1 MCICLALLV
10 TKLLLHCLHCPF
22 VSIYRPCPFPAQAPR
37 YPYERACGDD
47 TSKVPARTCLRRND
61 GPSEQFT
68 CLRIPPT
75 LSTRTNVPAEKT
87 PPPRYKNERAC
98 EITTSPRYTNERACE
113 ETAPPSHSDE
123 RAYGETTAPSEQF
136 WCLRVPTPPSTR
148 PTTVPALGETPGCT
162 YQ

>member
-1 MCICLALLV
+1 MHMSRSAGHEASASLPPLPLCEHLSTVPVPGAG
-10 TKLLLHCLHCPF
+10 
-22 VSIYRPCPFPAQAPR
+22 S
-37 YPYERACGDD
+37 E
-47 TSKVPARTCLRRND
+47 VPARTCLRRND
-61 GPSEQFT
+61 GQSEQFT

-87 PPPRYKNERAC
+87 PPPRYSNERAC

>member
-1 MCICLALLV
+1 MHMSRSAGHEASASLPPLPLCEHLSTVPVPGAGSEV
-10 TKLLLHCLHCPF
+10 
-22 VSIYRPCPFPAQAPR
+22 PAQ
-37 YPYERACGDD
+37 
-47 TSKVPARTCLRRND
+47 TCLRRND
-61 GPSEQFT
+61 GPSEQVT

-87 PPPRYKNERAC
+87 PPPRYTNERAC
-98 EITTSPRYTNERACE
+98 KITTSPRYTNERACE

-148 PTTVPALGETPGCT
+148 LTTVPALGEIPGCT

>member
-1 MCICLALLV
+1 M
-10 TKLLLHCLHCPF
+10 
-22 VSIYRPCPFPAQAPR
+22 PADTPDFE
-37 YPYERACGDD
+37 YTNERACGEN
-47 TSKVPARTCLRRND
+47 TA
-61 GPSEQFT
+61 SEYT
-68 CLRIPPT
+68 
-75 LSTRTNVPAEKT
+75 
-87 PPPRYKNERAC
+87 NERAC
-98 EITTSPRYTNERACE
+98 EITTSPRYTNERAYE